1 MTGHTRT
8 DGLAGMALPPQE
20 LPPESARPGSAAKL
34 QCHAC
39 PVLCQIAPGRA
50 GACDRYANRDGAL
63 VRLDPPGVLR
73 KTPGGGGAVGWWW
86 ENRGWGGGPRW
97 CLWPPGG
104 LARVQPVAPTPA
116 PTQRRHG
123 PAICCTPTRCSS
135 PVSALPPPTLITSR
149 PLSSSAPG
157 CRAWTW

>member
-1 MTGHTRT
+1 MTEHTRT

-20 LPPESARPGSAAKL
+20 LPPEPARPGGAARL

-63 VRLDPPGVLR
+63 VRLDPLVLLR
-73 KTPGGGGAVGWWW
+73 KTLDAGAGPVGAFAP
-86 ENRGWGGGPRW
+86 RGAGAWTPWCCCEKGWMRVRPRW
-97 CLWPPGG
+97 CLLRPVALTP
-104 LARVQPVAPTPA
+104 VQPVAPTPA

-123 PAICCTPTRCSS
+123 PA
-135 PVSALPPPTLITSR
+135 
-149 PLSSSAPG
+149 
-157 CRAWTW
+157 

>member
-63 VRLDPPGVLR
+63 VRLDPLVPLR
-73 KTPGGGGAVGWWW
+73 KTLDAGAATLVPFAPRCRRA
-86 ENRGWGGGPRW
+86 RG
-97 CLWPPGG
+97 
-104 LARVQPVAPTPA
+104 ARGA
-116 PTQRRHG
+116 R
-123 PAICCTPTRCSS
+123 
-135 PVSALPPPTLITSR
+135 PPPRT
-149 PLSSSAPG
+149 A
-157 CRAWTW
+157 

>member
-63 VRLDPPGVLR
+63 VLLR
-73 KTPGGGGAVGWWW
+73 KPLDAGAATLVPFAPRGAGAGAAGGAD
-86 ENRGWGGGPRW
+86 
-97 CLWPPGG
+97 
-104 LARVQPVAPTPA
+104 ASADTAAPWSGDLLHA
-116 PTQRRHG
+116 DE
-123 PAICCTPTRCSS
+123 
-135 PVSALPPPTLITSR
+135 
-149 PLSSSAPG
+149 
-157 CRAWTW
+157 

>member
-50 GACDRYANRDGAL
+50 GACDRYANPDGAL
-63 VRLDPPGVLR
+63 VRCGR
-73 KTPGGGGAVGWWW
+73 GGGGAGAAGGADASADTAAPWSGDLLHADEVFVTGVGASTTY
-86 ENRGWGGGPRW
+86 PDYK
-97 CLWPPGG
+97 
-104 LARVQPVAPTPA
+104 PA
-116 PTQRRHG
+116 P
-123 PAICCTPTRCSS
+123 
-135 PVSALPPPTLITSR
+135 
-149 PLSSSAPG
+149 
-157 CRAWTW
+157 

>member
-1 MTGHTRT
+1 MTEQTRT

-20 LPPESARPGSAAKL
+20 LPPEPARPGGAAKL

-63 VRLDPPGVLR
+63 VRLDPLVLPR
-73 KTPGGGGAVGWWW
+73 KTLDAGGATPGM
-86 ENRGWGGGPRW
+86 RGRPRW
-97 CLWPPGG
+97 CLLRPV
-104 LARVQPVAPTPA
+104 ARAPVQPVAPTPA

-135 PVSALPPPTLITSR
+135 PVSALPPPTL
-149 PLSSSAPG
+149 
-157 CRAWTW
+157 